1 MKKIVGGDSTYM
13 QTSMHINSFD
23 YDTKC
28 IQTEVKCS
36 N

>member
-23 YDTKC
+23 YD
-28 IQTEVKCS
+28 IQTEVKYS